1 MAKLYK
7 NTDLFDVYIIDPHK
21 TPMFRTRK
29 TGYSVASPE
38 GRLKVFSGR
47 LKDAEYVL
55 DMYDALWSKVVDERL
70 GTRPVRELTDDNILS
85 NWESCDIVAIDQKH
99 ESRQWI
105 DVGGSHLEQRWCIHF
120 PRMSESL

>member
-7 NTDLFDVYIIDPHK
+7 NTDLFDVYIIDPHN

-29 TGYSVASPE
+29 TGYSVASPK

-70 GTRPVRELTDDNILS
+70 GTRPVQDLTDDHILL
-85 NWESCDIVAIDQKH
+85 NWESCDIVAIDQKDD
-99 ESRQWI
+99 SRQFFF
-105 DVGGSHLEQRWCIHF
+105 VGGSSLQERWLANEPF
-120 PRMSESL
+120 TVEAL